1 MPIQAK
7 HAFRPPVTSN
17 LKMRTSSPTS
27 LNQVQSTRAETIK
40 ESYQDL
46 TAGEKWK
53 NVWGAINKPYP
64 EGKRPKW
71 TGREP
76 LALVQRAL
84 TPFQGKKNKAHMEV
98 TMKLASDWMPEG
110 REKPIH
116 TYGAVAG
123 VKFVSENGNPYTG
136 LFKTANHGLVR
147 LSLANKPSEES
158 SSPGAA
164 FKFFVDG
171 KPSRNFMA
179 MFSLEGQT
187 GHNFFKNPFSNHIK
201 QPESLVTKFLAQLFG
216 LVAKDPTKVDVSHLA
231 KVTEN
236 GVEVTNPVA
245 PVKISLVPNK
255 ALSFAEQLHDVRD
268 DFASIDKGTILY
280 DVEVDGKKIGHYET
294 TTEFV
299 SSKEGDE
306 GLFFR
311 HEEQK

>member
-1 MPIQAK
+1 MNIQRTRTKLTRSLAMRLPSHTSPIGVQRA
-7 HAFRPPVTSN
+7 
-17 LKMRTSSPTS
+17 RT
-27 LNQVQSTRAETIK
+27 ETK
-40 ESYQDL
+40 RENYQDL

-64 EGKRPKW
+64 KGERPEW

-76 LALVQRAL
+76 LSLVQRAL
-84 TPFQGKKNKAHMEV
+84 TPFQREKNTAHMDV

-123 VKFVSENGNPYTG
+123 VKFVSEEGNPYTG
-136 LFKTANHGLVR
+136 LFNTAEHGLVR

-164 FKFFVDG
+164 FKFFVNG

-179 MFSLEGQT
+179 MFSLEGQA
-187 GHNFFKNPFSNHIK
+187 GHNFFKNPFSNHIAK
-201 QPESLVTKFLAQLFG
+201 PKGFATKILAQLFG

-231 KVTEN
+231 KMTQN

-255 ALSFAEQLHDVRD
+255 ELSFAEQLHDVRD
-268 DFASIDKGTILY
+268 DFASIEKGTTLY
-280 DVEVDGKKIGHYET
+280 DVEVNGKKIGHYET